1 MKRNKDSIKWIWRF
15 LSIFLITAL
24 AGCGTLLMEPASD
37 SAMSTNESS
46 AMPIGWSQANEEAS
60 INASAETAA
69 AVIEGQSYSTKDEVA
84 AYIHQFQELPPNYLT
99 KDEARD
105 LGWDN
110 ADGNLWEVTDRLSIG
125 GDYFGNREGLLPKK
139 QGRTYYEADINY
151 QGGYRGAERIIYSN
165 DGLIFYTGD
174 HYESFEQLY
183 GEGE

>member
-1 MKRNKDSIKWIWRF
+1 MRRNKDSIKWIWRF

-24 AGCGTLLMEPASD
+24 AGCGTLLMEPTAD
-37 SAMSTNESS
+37 SAMSTNDSS
-46 AMPIGWSQANEEAS
+46 AMSVDRSTAGEGAS
-60 INASAETAA
+60 TDAA
-69 AVIEGQSYSTKDEVA
+69 RVVEGQSYSTKDEVA

-110 ADGNLWEVTDRLSIG
+110 ADGNLWEVTDRMSIG

-151 QGGYRGAERIIYSN
+151 QGGYRGGERIIYSN

-183 GEGE
+183 GKGE